1 MTFRFV
7 LSQFFFSVSP
17 HSRRPKIPYNKL
29 DDDEKKNNTTPNEES
44 LLFFIS
50 TPQST
55 NQKIQSRDESKKN
68 ICLSSSFFS
77 DLSLSFSRRR
87 QK

>member
-7 LSQFFFSVSP
+7 LSLQFFFVCLPLSS
-17 HSRRPKIPYNKL
+17 SKNSSKL
-29 DDDEKKNNTTPNEES
+29 DDDEKKNNKNTDKES
-44 LLFFIS
+44 SF
-50 TPQST
+50 T
-55 NQKIQSRDESKKN
+55 NQKIQSKKNMSQKKN

-77 DLSLSFSRRR
+77 DSDLSLSFSRRR

>member
-7 LSQFFFSVSP
+7 LSQFFFVCLPLSS
-17 HSRRPKIPYNKL
+17 SKNSITL

-44 LLFFIS
+44 SLFSSQIKKS
-50 TPQST
+50 VTMSQ
-55 NQKIQSRDESKKN
+55 KKN

-77 DLSLSFSRRR
+77 DSDLSLSFSRRR

>member
-17 HSRRPKIPYNKL
+17 PSRRPKIPYNTL

-44 LLFFIS
+44 SALFHHKS
-50 TPQST
+50 KNPVTVMSQ
-55 NQKIQSRDESKKN
+55 KKN

>member
-7 LSQFFFSVSP
+7 LSQIIFFCLP
-17 HSRRPKIPYNKL
+17 SRPPNIPYNKL
-29 DDDEKKNNTTPNEES
+29 DDDEKKNNKNTDEES
-44 LLFFIS
+44 LLFHHTS
-50 TPQST
+50 KNPVKKCMSQ
-55 NQKIQSRDESKKN
+55 KKN

-77 DLSLSFSRRR
+77 DSDLSLSFSRRR

>member
-7 LSQFFFSVSP
+7 LSQFFFFCLSP
-17 HSRRPKIPYNKL
+17 SRRPKIPYNKL
-29 DDDEKKNNTTPNEES
+29 DDDEKKNNKNTDEES
-44 LLFFIS
+44 SALFHHHKSQIKKS
-50 TPQST
+50 SHAMSQ
-55 NQKIQSRDESKKN
+55 KKN